1 MIAKEIPGRTE
12 NQVKNRFNSL
22 IKKIREEKTFKE
34 GLKKGGIQEALG
46 DLKGSIVQDNTSAKK
61 GELEDSWIKELILRK
76 REEIE
81 RVEELKEGIT

>member
-34 GLKKGGIQEALG
+34 GLKKGGIHEALG
-46 DLKGSIVQDNTSAKK
+46 DLQGVIV
-61 GELEDSWIKELILRK
+61 
-76 REEIE
+76 
-81 RVEELKEGIT
+81 